1 MRNED
6 AMGMLESALYCIVL
20 YQDWIY
26 LGPNIKYKALCE
38 VDEIRFDIF
47 GNIITLFPSAF

>member
-1 MRNED
+1 MKNED
-6 AMGMLESALYCIVL
+6 AMGMLESALYCVHKSRLDISRSKHQCV
-20 YQDWIY
+20 
-26 LGPNIKYKALCE
+26 